1 MALAD
6 NICLTTYMVKDI
18 LETMNITADTVF
30 TALAHPLRLR
40 ALLILHEE
48 EELCVCELTHALG
61 VSQPMISR
69 HLAQLR
75 QNGLVSGRRQ
85 GLWVYYRLHDAL
97 PTWAR
102 RVLADTA
109 EGVAGEAPYADDR
122 AALSGMPN
130 RPGSACCA

>member
-1 MALAD
+1 MTKHILA
-6 NICLTTYMVKDI
+6 I
-18 LETMNITADTVF
+18 MNMIADTVF

-40 ALLILHEE
+40 ALLLLQQEG
-48 EELCVCELTHALG
+48 ELCVCELTHALG

-75 QNGLVSGRRQ
+75 RDGLVSDRRQ

-97 PTWAR
+97 PEWVR
-102 RVLADTA
+102 QVLAATA
-109 EGVAGEAPYADDR
+109 GGVAKELPYADDR
-122 AALSGMPN
+122 AALTAMLN

>member
-1 MALAD
+1 
-6 NICLTTYMVKDI
+6 MVKHI
-18 LETMNITADTVF
+18 LVVMNITADTVF

-40 ALLILHEE
+40 ALLLLHEE
-48 EELCVCELTHALG
+48 SELCVCELTHALD

-75 QNGLVSGRRQ
+75 RDGLVSDRRQ

-97 PTWAR
+97 PAWAR
-102 RVLADTA
+102 QVLADTA
-109 EGVAGEAPYADDR
+109 AGVADQTPYADDR
-122 AALSGMPN
+122 AALSVMPN

>member
-1 MALAD
+1 
-6 NICLTTYMVKDI
+6 
-18 LETMNITADTVF
+18 MNINADTVF

-40 ALLILHEE
+40 ALLLLHWEG
-48 EELCVCELTHALG
+48 ELCVCELTHALG

-75 QNGLVSGRRQ
+75 RDGLVSDRRQ

-97 PTWAR
+97 PAWAR
-102 RVLADTA
+102 KLLAATA
-109 EGVAGEAPYADDR
+109 EGMAREAPYTDDR

-130 RPGSACCA
+130 RPGSTCCA